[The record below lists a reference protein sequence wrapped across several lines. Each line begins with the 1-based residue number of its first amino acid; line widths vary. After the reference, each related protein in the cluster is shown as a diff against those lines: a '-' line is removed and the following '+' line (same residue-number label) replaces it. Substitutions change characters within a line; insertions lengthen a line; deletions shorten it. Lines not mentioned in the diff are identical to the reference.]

1 MRHNT
6 RHIRFIAAAILAAVA
21 LLAGQGAL
29 AQDWSVSRSDGKFV
43 VTRPSGT
50 GAVTVLYRTVNI
62 SAMDGRQYTGKY
74 GVLSFADGET
84 SKVVEI
90 PESRLADVP
99 IRYRYQCAENLYFG
113 FEVTDQE
120 GVILADM
127 KKSFWMG
134 NTENN
139 QYYLNGYTKHVNKE
153 SITRLSYM
161 NGASTV
167 SSMVSKSYDIGYTP
181 PSEDVES
188 SGTYEGYALIDDSW
202 DYTRK
207 AATVDPSYLW
217 GLNRAGGSP
226 EWHKLIGNKLYASVY
241 FTEKEKNDGY
251 AYVQIL
257 IGDANTAYD
266 TGYDPDGAVN
276 TPVKSIYKACFEL
289 KKGSGVYDGSGKWI
303 FPHSSDAHQ
312 KSEETGSYS
321 AFPLSDS
328 YLWEQKFRDESYRAG
343 DDNNAFILDPD
354 ISALTVRFD
363 CGGKDN
369 DTYGYKDLKVRWALL
384 DATSPT
390 VMKDD
395 ITVSPGPHY
404 YGNKATIS
412 IPFTEPVTIEWQNR
426 YILHTSWGD
435 FSADYDCSGSNVI
448 SFTGYIYA
456 SVGTAL
462 SINSLEVTNNAGA
475 GYLSNT
481 PNIPIRDL
489 LQNNFG
495 GNVTKAIGVTV
506 DQAYTISYDLA
517 GGSTPLANL
526 TKYTGSIGPFSL
538 YSPTRENYSFAGW
551 TGTGLDAPTISVTI
565 PKGSTGNRSYT
576 ATWIPSGLS
585 LTAATVFGGTKYV
598 GTFYDGSYNF
608 RLPEGAKAYT
618 ASLDG
623 DNLVLH
629 QIGDN
634 GRVIPQGT
642 AVVIVADSASVTLE
656 RLASTS
662 VTARPDN
669 ILLGTDTDIAKPSGV
684 VQVLNIVDGV
694 PSLCLFNG
702 ATVPAH
708 RAYYKAL

>member
-1 MRHNT
+1 MKNYT
-6 RHIRFIAAAILAAVA
+6 IKSILATVLTFAA
-21 LLAGQGAL
+21 LTIGQQLWAD
-29 AQDWSVSRSDGKFV
+29 DWSVTRSDGKFI

-62 SAMDGRQYTGKY
+62 SAMDGKQYTGSH
-74 GVLSFADGET
+74 GVLCFADGET
-84 SKVVEI
+84 SKVVNI

-99 IRYRYQCAENLYFG
+99 IRYKYQCAENLYFG
-113 FEVTDQE
+113 FEVTDQD
-120 GVILADM
+120 GVILAEM

-134 NTENN
+134 STTNN
-139 QYYLNGYTKHVNKE
+139 QYFLNGYTSYVNKE

-161 NGASTV
+161 NGSTDV

-188 SGTYEGYALIDDSW
+188 SGTYQGYALIDDSW

-207 AATVDPSYLW
+207 AATVNPSYLW

-266 TGYDPDGAVN
+266 TGYDPNGAVN

-289 KKGSGVYDGSGKWI
+289 KKGSGAYSGYGKWI

-312 KSEETGSYS
+312 QSEETSSYS
-321 AFPLSDS
+321 AFPLSSS
-328 YLWEQKFRDESYRAG
+328 YLWEQKFRSESYRAG

-354 ISALTVRFD
+354 ISALTIRFD
-363 CGGKDN
+363 CGGEDD
-369 DTYGYKDLKVRWALL
+369 DTFGYKDVKVRWALL

-412 IPFTEPVTIEWQNR
+412 IPFTEPVTIEFQNR

-435 FSADYDCSGSNVI
+435 FYADYDCSRSNVI

-456 SVGTAL
+456 STGTAL

-495 GNVTKAIGVTV
+495 GNVTKTIGVTV
-506 DQAYTISYDLA
+506 DQAYTISYNLA
-517 GGSTPLANL
+517 GGSTPLDNL
-526 TKYTGSIGPFSL
+526 TKYSSSVGPFTL
-538 YSPTRENYSFAGW
+538 NYPTRHNYSFAGW
-551 TGTGLDAPTISVTI
+551 TGTGLASPTMDVTI
-565 PKGSTGNRSYT
+565 PFGATGNRSYT
-576 ATWIPSGLS
+576 ATWIPSGLD
-585 LTAATVFGGTKYV
+585 LDAATFFGEDRYV
-598 GTFYDGSYNF
+598 TTFYDATYDFKLSA
-608 RLPEGAKAYT
+608 GAKAYT
-618 ASLDG
+618 VNKSG
-623 DNLVLH
+623 DNLIFH
-629 QIGDN
+629 QVGVS
-634 GRVIPQGT
+634 GRVIPHGT
-642 AVVIVADSASVTLE
+642 AVVVVANSASVTLTK
-656 RLASTS
+656 LNSTT
-662 VTARPDN
+662 VTAYAGN
-669 ILLGTDTDIAKPSGV
+669 ILVGSDTEDIAKPSGTV
-684 VQVLNIVDGV
+684 YVLGLSGDTLGFYK
-694 PSLCLFNG
+694 FNG
-702 ATVPAH
+702 STIPAH
-708 RAYYKAL
+708 KAYYVE

>member
-1 MRHNT
+1 MDRLVV
-6 RHIRFIAAAILAAVA
+6 AAVVAILSLA
-21 LLAGQGAL
+21 AGQNAW
-29 AQDWSVSRSDGKFV
+29 ADDWSVARSNGKFV
-43 VTRPSGT
+43 ITRPSGT
-50 GAVTVLYRTVNI
+50 GKATVLYRTVNI
-62 SAMDGRQYTGKY
+62 SAMDGRQYTGDH
-74 GVLSFADGET
+74 GVLCFADGET
-84 SKVVEI
+84 SKEVSI
-90 PESRLADVP
+90 SESRLADVP
-99 IRYRYQCAENLYFG
+99 IRYKYQCAENLFFG
-113 FEVTDQE
+113 FEVTDQD
-120 GVILADM
+120 GGILADM
-127 KKSFWMG
+127 KKAFWMG
-134 NTENN
+134 NTQNN
-139 QYYLNGYTKHVNKE
+139 QYYLNGYTSYVSKE

-161 NGASTV
+161 NGSSTV

-181 PSEDVES
+181 PSSDVES
-188 SGTYEGYALIDDSW
+188 SGTYQGYALIDDEW

-257 IGDANTAYD
+257 IGDANTPYD
-266 TGYDPDGAVN
+266 EGADPNKEVN
-276 TPVKSIYKACFEL
+276 TPVNSIYKACFEL
-289 KKGSGVYDGSGKWI
+289 QKGSGVYDGSGKWI

-312 KSEETGSYS
+312 KSEETSSYS

-328 YLWEQKFRDESYRAG
+328 YLWDQKFLSETYRAG

-384 DATSPT
+384 DATCPT

-495 GNVTKAIGVTV
+495 GNVSKALGVTV

-517 GGSTPLANL
+517 GGSAPLDNL
-526 TKYTGSIGPFSL
+526 TKYTGSIGPFTL
-538 YSPTRENYSFAGW
+538 NYPTRYNYSFAGW
-551 TGTGLDAPTISVTI
+551 TGTGLAVPTVDVTI
-565 PKGSTGNRSYT
+565 PFGATGNRSYT
-576 ATWIPSGLS
+576 ATWIPSALD
-585 LTAATVFGGTKYV
+585 LDAATFFGEQRYV
-598 GTFYDGSYNF
+598 TTFYDATNDF
-608 RLPEGAKAYT
+608 RLSAGAKAYT
-618 ASLDG
+618 VNKNG
-623 DNLVLH
+623 DDLVFH
-629 QIGDN
+629 QVGVN
-634 GRVIPQGT
+634 GRVIPHGT
-642 AVVIVADSASVTLE
+642 AVVVVADSASATLTK
-656 RLASTS
+656 LNSTT
-662 VTARPDN
+662 VTAYTGN
-669 ILLGTDTDIAKPSGV
+669 ILVGSDTEDIAKPSGTV
-684 VQVLNIVDGV
+684 YVLGLSGDTLGFYK
-694 PSLCLFNG
+694 FNG
-702 ATVPAH
+702 STIPAH
-708 RAYYKAL
+708 KAYYVE

>member
-1 MRHNT
+1 MRIKT
-6 RHIRFIAAAILAAVA
+6 IKKVIAVLLVTVSLAA
-21 LLAGQGAL
+21 GQQAW
-29 AQDWSVSRSDGKFV
+29 AVEWSVSRSDGKFI
-43 VTRPSGT
+43 VTRDSGA

-62 SAMDGRQYTGKY
+62 SAMDGKQYTGSQ
-74 GVLSFADGET
+74 GLLSFADGET
-84 SKVVEI
+84 SKVVDI
-90 PESRLADVP
+90 PESHLADVP
-99 IRYRYQCAENLYFG
+99 IRYRYQCAGNLYFG

-134 NTENN
+134 STQNN
-139 QYYLNGYTKHVNKE
+139 QYFLNGYTSYVNKE
-153 SITRLSYM
+153 AITRLSYM
-161 NGASTV
+161 NGATDVST
-167 SSMVSKSYDIGYTP
+167 MVSKSYDIGYTP

-188 SGTYEGYALIDDSW
+188 SGTYQGYALIDDSW

-217 GLNRAGGSP
+217 GWNRAGGSP

-266 TGYDPDGAVN
+266 TGYDPNGAVN

-289 KKGSGVYDGSGKWI
+289 KKGSGAYSGYGKWI

-312 KSEETGSYS
+312 QSEETSSYS
-321 AFPLSDS
+321 AFPLSSS

-363 CGGKDN
+363 CGGEDD
-369 DTYGYKDLKVRWALL
+369 DTFGYKDLKVRWALL

-412 IPFTEPVTIEWQNR
+412 IPFTEPVTIEFQNR

-456 SVGTAL
+456 STGTAL

-475 GYLSNT
+475 GYQSNT

-489 LQNNFG
+489 LQNNFSG
-495 GNVTKAIGVTV
+495 SVTKAIGVTV

-551 TGTGLDAPTISVTI
+551 TGTGLDGPTISVTI

-598 GTFYDGSYNF
+598 GTFYDGANDF
-608 RLPEGAKAYT
+608 RLSEGAKAYT
-618 ASLDG
+618 ASLDDG
-623 DNLVLH
+623 RLVLH

-634 GRVIPQGT
+634 GRVIPHGT
-642 AVVIVADSASVTLE
+642 AVIVMADSASVTLT
-656 RLASTS
+656 RLASTT
-662 VTARPDN
+662 VTASPGN

-684 VQVLNIVDGV
+684 VQVLNVVDGV
-694 PSLCLFNG
+694 PCLYRFSG
-702 ATVPAH
+702 STVPAH
-708 RAYYKAL
+708 RAYYIAL

>member
-1 MRHNT
+1 MKNSIKSFVT
-6 RHIRFIAAAILAAVA
+6 AVLATAALVFGPSAWAD
-21 LLAGQGAL
+21 
-29 AQDWSVSRSDGKFV
+29 DWSVTRSDGKFV
-43 VTRPSGT
+43 VTRSSGT
-50 GAVTVLYRTVNI
+50 GKATVLYRTVNI
-62 SAMDGRQYTGKY
+62 SAMDGKQYTGNY

-84 SKVVEI
+84 SKVVDI

-127 KKSFWMG
+127 KKGFWMG
-134 NTENN
+134 NTQNN
-139 QYYLNGYTKHVNKE
+139 QYYLNGYTSYVNKE

-161 NGASTV
+161 NGSSTV

-181 PSEDVES
+181 PSSDVES
-188 SGTYEGYALIDDSW
+188 SGTYQGYALIDDSW

-266 TGYDPDGAVN
+266 TGADPNGAVN
-276 TPVKSIYKACFEL
+276 TPVESIYKACFEL

-303 FPHSSDAHQ
+303 FPHSSNAHQ
-312 KSEETGSYS
+312 ASEETSSYS
-321 AFPLSDS
+321 AFPLSSS
-328 YLWEQKFRDESYRAG
+328 YLWEQKFRSESYRAG

-354 ISALTVRFD
+354 ISALTIRFD
-363 CGGKDN
+363 CGGEDN
-369 DTYGYKDLKVRWALL
+369 DTYGYKDVKVRWALL

-456 SVGTAL
+456 STGTAL

-506 DQAYTISYDLA
+506 DQAYTISYNLA
-517 GGSTPLANL
+517 GGSTSLDNL
-526 TKYTGSIGPFSL
+526 TKYASSIGPFTLSN
-538 YSPTRENYSFAGW
+538 PTREHYSFAGW
-551 TGTGLDAPTISVTI
+551 TGTGLASPTLTVTVA
-565 PKGSTGNRSYT
+565 KGSTGNRSYT
-576 ATWIPSGLS
+576 ATWIPSELVLS
-585 LTAATVFGGTKYV
+585 AATIMGGTKYV
-598 GTFYDGSYNF
+598 TTFYDSTNDF
-608 RLPEGAKAYT
+608 RLGAGAKAYT
-618 ASLDG
+618 VGKEGSRF
-623 DNLVLH
+623 VLH
-629 QIGDN
+629 QIGDD
-634 GRVIPQGT
+634 GSVIPHGT
-642 AVVIVADSASVTLE
+642 AVIVMADSDLVTLS
-656 RLASTS
+656 RLASTT
-662 VTARPDN
+662 VTAHDGN
-669 ILLGTDTDIAKPSGV
+669 ILLGTDTDLAKPNG
-684 VQVLNIVDGV
+684 QVNVLHISDG
-694 PSLCLFNG
+694 SLGFYIFNG
-702 ATVPAH
+702 STIPAH
-708 RAYYKAL
+708 KAYYVGQ